1 MRFILLISFCLLIGA
16 CSKPGYFRSS
26 KPGYF
31 RSLSDSETVE
41 IKKTKQQ
48 FKQDDSCRVLII
60 TNYGNLV
67 VKLFNETP
75 LHRDNF
81 VAKVKSGFYDSLLF
95 HRVINNFMIQGG
107 DPTSKKATESDRLG
121 GGSVESDRLG
131 GGSAPGERIAAE
143 FRTEQGIYHKRG
155 ALAAA
160 RDNNPEKASSNCQFY
175 IVQRPAWRATQLDS
189 TIVQRKLTLNDA
201 QKQLYTT
208 QGGTPHLDGG
218 YTVFGELLSG
228 YDVLDKIASTKTNPS
243 DRPIE
248 DVRMKMFVITEPK
261 K

>member
-1 MRFILLISFCLLIGA
+1 MRLVFFTLLVLLLGS
-16 CSKPGYFRSS
+16 CSKP
-26 KPGYF
+26 KYF
-31 RSLSDSETVE
+31 RSLTKDEVAE
-41 IKKTKQQ
+41 IKKYRKE
-48 FKQDDSCRVLII
+48 FKQDDTYKVLIL
-60 TNYGNLV
+60 TNQGNLV
-67 VKLFNETP
+67 VKLFKETP

-81 VAKVKSGFYDSLLF
+81 IAKVKTGFYDSLLF

-107 DPTSKKATESDRLG
+107 DPSSKKATDN
-121 GGSVESDRLG
+121 DRLG

-189 TIVQRKLTLNDA
+189 TITQRNLILNET
-201 QKQLYTT
+201 QKKLYTT

-218 YTVFGELLSG
+218 YTVFGELIAG
-228 YDVLDKIASTKTNPS
+228 FDVLDKIATTKTNPA
-243 DRPIE
+243 DRPLE
-248 DVRMKMFVITEPK
+248 DVRMKMFVISQPK
-261 K
+261 KSK